1 MRLVAFHQTAL
12 DDYSEWAKTDK
23 KLFERIR
30 HIIIETAKTP
40 FDGIGKPEPL
50 KHELKGYW
58 SRRLTD
64 EHRLVYKVTD
74 EQIIIVSCK
83 ISLRVIPLD
92 CWIDNLVNVL
102 NSLRD
107 PVPVRGRDKDST
119 SNLILRI
126 YE

>member
-1 MRLVAFHQTAL
+1 MRLIAFHQTAF
-12 DDYSEWAKTDK
+12 DDYSEWAKMDK

-30 HIIIETAKTP
+30 RMISETSKTP

-64 EHRLVYKVTD
+64 EHRLVYKVT
-74 EQIIIVSCK
+74 ETQIIIISCK
-83 ISLRVIPLD
+83 YH
-92 CWIDNLVNVL
+92 
-102 NSLRD
+102 
-107 PVPVRGRDKDST
+107 
-119 SNLILRI
+119 